1 MNRADLWRSKLIG
14 QDPSEKRDLYYK
26 FIQHRTDVS
35 PSILTTI
42 QADMP
47 RTYPGNKWVT
57 VHSARI
63 QNLLVSYAAVHKG
76 DSYLQGFNYFMTM
89 LLYVYQHT
97 EHAEADSWW
106 CFARIVGLIRPLM
119 PDFNVAWF
127 HWMRK
132 HWIGELYHKLNK
144 RPRFQAIL
152 FNELD
157 SFSSLVTVRWFMIWF
172 AQTVVFSDLPL
183 LWDFLIEQPPKNL
196 MRIYTFLTYEILE
209 EAAPTIT
216 YEWSKNPSE
225 LLFSILSM
233 KVENITEAIERVKQ
247 NL

>member
-1 MNRADLWRSKLIG
+1 MKRSERWRLKLIG
-14 QDPSEKRDLYYK
+14 PDPSEKRAIYYK
-26 FIQHRTDVS
+26 FIQHRNDISQSV
-35 PSILTTI
+35 LTTI

-47 RTYPGNKWVT
+47 RTFPGNQWIM
-57 VHSARI
+57 VHTSTI
-63 QNLLVSYAAVHKG
+63 QQLLVSYAAIHKG

-89 LLYVYQHT
+89 LLYVFQHT
-97 EHAEADSWW
+97 QHAEADSWW

-127 HWMRK
+127 HWVRK
-132 HWIGELYHKLNK
+132 HWIDDLYNKLNK
-144 RPRFQAIL
+144 RPCFQAIL

-172 AQTVVFSDLPL
+172 AQTIVFEDLPI
-183 LWDFLIEQPPKNL
+183 LWDFIIEQPPKNL
-196 MRIYTFLTYEILE
+196 MRIYTLLTYEILQ

-216 YEWSKNPSE
+216 CEWSKNPSE
-225 LLFSILSM
+225 LLFSILSI
-233 KVENITEAIERVKQ
+233 KVDSIASAIERIKQ